1 MIILRKTEIRGLSSA
16 RIRSTMIFASVQRR
30 TLTRLVNPIR
40 QQHQQIS
47 KQRNSKLFKNVHF
60 YDFRSLPKVPTT
72 QYLEA
77 RELTRDILYSGYRPV
92 MYPVK
97 ENPLFRDKKKKSLQM
112 LLASDEEPATMAKKA
127 TAKDEHKNVLFGER
141 GTGGIMSGG
150 VNGTWK
156 YNPTVP
162 NELLPYNWWSTS
174 SMGMEYFPEWK
185 DVPSYMMRK
194 LKPFDRALQLQSKL
208 SNKKK

>member
-1 MIILRKTEIRGLSSA
+1 MILLKRTKIRGV
-16 RIRSTMIFASVQRR
+16 SVSFVSLQRR
-30 TLTRLVNPIR
+30 THSRLVNPIR
-40 QQHQQIS
+40 QQHQQIT
-47 KQRNSKLFKNVHF
+47 KQRSSKILKNAHF

-97 ENPLFRDKKKKSLQM
+97 ENPLFRDKKRKSLQM
-112 LLASDEEPATMAKKA
+112 LLTINEKTNAEAKTIDEKK
-127 TAKDEHKNVLFGER
+127 HKNILFGER

-162 NELLPYNWWSTS
+162 NELLPFNWWSTS

-185 DVPSYMMRK
+185 NVPPYMMRK
-194 LKPFDRALQLQSKL
+194 LKPFDKALQMRLTHKS
-208 SNKKK
+208 KKKMK